1 MILAEGRGSELARE
15 RVCTSAENA
24 STETP
29 SSRASSLPP
38 GHQCRRAFARLET
51 PSTCVSNP
59 HGLKTPRP
67 CVSVSHRPKT
77 PRTCGSELA
86 RERVCTSAENA
97 STETPS
103 SRASS
108 LPQGHQCRRAFA
120 WLETQ
125 PTCVSNPHSSK
136 TPRPCVSV
144 SHRPKTPRTCGSEL
158 AREDTSKVPV
168 RWHAVRDALRHKSSA
183 WRDGRPNQLWRNGLR
198 SL

>member
-1 MILAEGRGSELARE
+1 
-15 RVCTSAENA
+15 
-24 STETP
+24 
-29 SSRASSLPP
+29 
-38 GHQCRRAFARLET
+38 
-51 PSTCVSNP
+51 TCVSNP
-59 HGLKTPRP
+59 HGSKTPRT
-67 CVSVSHRPKT
+67 CVSVSHGPKT

-125 PTCVSNPHSSK
+125 PTCVSNPQGSK

-144 SHRPKTPRTCGSEL
+144 SHGSKTPRS
-158 AREDTSKVPV
+158 
-168 RWHAVRDALRHKSSA
+168 HALRAEA
-183 WRDGRPNQLWRNGLR
+183 WTPFIPGVTDLRCTALPGAGVTPARRRVLGRAVGAGRLR
-198 SL
+198 RSGAFPCRYASRR

>member
-1 MILAEGRGSELARE
+1 MILAEGRGS
-15 RVCTSAENA
+15 
-24 STETP
+24 
-29 SSRASSLPP
+29 
-38 GHQCRRAFARLET
+38 Q
-51 PSTCVSNP
+51 
-59 HGLKTPRP
+59 
-67 CVSVSHRPKT
+67 
-77 PRTCGSELA
+77 LA

-108 LPQGHQCRRAFA
+108 LPQGHQCRMAFA

-144 SHRPKTPRTCGSEL
+144 SHRPKTPRTCVSVSHGPKTPRTCGSEL
-158 AREDTSKVPV
+158 ARERVCTSAENASTETPSS
-168 RWHAVRDALRHKSSA
+168 RASSLPPGHQCRMAFAWLETQPTCDYRADAPRRHAVRDALRHKSSA

>member
-1 MILAEGRGSELARE
+1 MILAEGRGSQLARE
-15 RVCTSAENA
+15 IVCTNAENA

-29 SSRASSLPP
+29 SSRASSLPQ

-51 PSTCVSNP
+51 PSTCVINP
-59 HGLKTPRP
+59 HGLKTPWT
-67 CVSVSHRPKT
+67 CVSVSHGPKT

-108 LPQGHQCRRAFA
+108 LPQGHQCRMAFA

-125 PTCVSNPHSSK
+125 STCVSNPHSSK

-144 SHRPKTPRTCGSEL
+144 SHRPKTPRTCGSLL
-158 AREDTSKVPV
+158 AKRPVKPLKVG
-168 RWHAVRDALRHKSSA
+168 RLDNDYRANALTC
-183 WRDGRPNQLWRNGLR
+183 R
-198 SL
+198 S